1 MAAPRGGAPA
11 QGEACQHCRSHCP
24 ERCAAVAGRAGCRS
38 GAGVLLAAFVAV
50 ELLVRDPMLSL
61 GMFRSPTFTSAQL
74 AAFGISASFF
84 ALYLYILTSP
94 TKACRV

>member
-1 MAAPRGGAPA
+1 M
-11 QGEACQHCRSHCP
+11 
-24 ERCAAVAGRAGCRS
+24 
-38 GAGVLLAAFVAV
+38 
-50 ELLVRDPMLSL
+50 RDPMLSL